1 MSQVCILTDS
11 TAQFP
16 TPAFFGRKLVN
27 LIPLHIQLKDERYE
41 KSEGIKA
48 ADLPM
53 TARNGLNPQVIPPSI
68 QEFENMYA
76 YLGQFYD
83 EVVAIL
89 HSAHL
94 SKTYENAIAA
104 AATTQGRAKIEV
116 IDAQTTAIGLGL
128 VVQSAAAAAEE
139 GMGAVEIDDLIRS
152 QLPRLYTVFCIQG
165 LSYLYQSGYLE
176 EAQAIV
182 GEFLEILPIYIL
194 NEGQLVPTQKARNNR
209 HLVDLFQEFLC
220 EFNALDHIALLQGV
234 PPFETE
240 TRALRERLSFDY
252 EGTPISEHTI
262 SPELATMIGPRS
274 LGLFVLQSE

>member
-1 MSQVCILTDS
+1 M
-11 TAQFP
+11 
-16 TPAFFGRKLVN
+16 
-27 LIPLHIQLKDERYE
+27 
-41 KSEGIKA
+41 
-48 ADLPM
+48 
-53 TARNGLNPQVIPPSI
+53 
-68 QEFENMYA
+68 
-76 YLGQFYD
+76 
-83 EVVAIL
+83 
-89 HSAHL
+89 
-94 SKTYENAIAA
+94 
-104 AATTQGRAKIEV
+104 
-116 IDAQTTAIGLGL
+116 
-128 VVQSAAAAAEE
+128 
-139 GMGAVEIDDLIRS
+139 EIDDLIRS